1 MIFFQCRLKWIAHAS
16 FFLCIPLRIFS
27 PMTAHLLF
35 CFWSAPCRRITAR
48 CRGSTRVE
56 SSIALLPRG
65 EAAGLRGLLHQRQH
79 LLEAFSDASYNI
91 EPDLH
96 LSSCNFGVCGC
107 SGRDVTKELQA
118 GVRLQG
124 SHMMAGITGVW
135 LTTVSATAEK
145 KKLKC
150 HINLSVLWERTIG
163 IWIRDQSRCL
173 VLCKRS
179 NFPGD

>member
-1 MIFFQCRLKWIAHAS
+1 MYPS
-16 FFLCIPLRIFS
+16 ENIFS
-27 PMTAHLLF
+27 YDCSLTFLLLK
-35 CFWSAPCRRITAR
+35 CSVQENHSTVQGQHKSREQHRTSAW
-48 CRGSTRVE
+48 
-56 SSIALLPRG
+56 G
-65 EAAGLRGLLHQRQH
+65 EAAGLQGLLHQRQH

-150 HINLSVLWERTIG
+150 YINLSVLWERTIG